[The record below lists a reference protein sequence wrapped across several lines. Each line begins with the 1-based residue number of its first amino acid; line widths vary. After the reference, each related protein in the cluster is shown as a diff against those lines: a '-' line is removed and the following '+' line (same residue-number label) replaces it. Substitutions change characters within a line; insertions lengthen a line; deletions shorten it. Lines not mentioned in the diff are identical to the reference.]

1 MAVLSQVNEA
11 STCWLTAA
19 FTDKAGDPVQP
30 TTVDYRIDSDGTEV
44 LDWTS
49 ATPGTS
55 VEIEI
60 TSTQNAMVS
69 STAVLEDRTV
79 TVKAGFGGA
88 DYSYE
93 EYRYLVKNL
102 GGVT

>member
-30 TTVDYRIDSDGTEV
+30 TTVDYRIDSDATEI
-44 LDWTS
+44 LDWTP

-60 TSTQNAMVS
+60 TSAQNTPIAS
-69 STAVLEDRTV
+69 SPMEPRTV
-79 TVKAGFGGA
+79 TVRAGFGDS

-93 EYRYLVKNL
+93 DYRYYVKNL
-102 GGVT
+102 AGVT

>member
-30 TTVDYRIDSDGTEV
+30 TTVDYRIDSDATEI

-55 VEIEI
+55 VELEI
-60 TSTQNAMVS
+60 TSAQNTPVTS
-69 STAVLEDRTV
+69 LPLEPRTV
-79 TVKAGFGGA
+79 TVRAGYGA
-88 DYSYE
+88 SDYSYDD
-93 EYRYLVKNL
+93 YRYYVRNL
-102 GGVT
+102 PGVT